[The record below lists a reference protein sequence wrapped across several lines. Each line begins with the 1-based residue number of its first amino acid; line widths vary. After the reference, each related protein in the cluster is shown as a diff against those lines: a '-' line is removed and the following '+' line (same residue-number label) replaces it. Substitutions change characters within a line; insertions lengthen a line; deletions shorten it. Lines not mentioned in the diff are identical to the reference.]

1 MIKAIYKI
9 TNQVNQKS
17 YIGQSINP
25 EKRFLAHKSAARNHR
40 FGSSQALYYAIN
52 KYGEENFIMEVLEWT
67 ENYNEREI
75 ALIREYNTLVP
86 NGYNIAKGGEEPRII
101 MAKNIPVIKYQRRML
116 TGLYMNLNLGI

>member
-25 EKRFLAHKSAARNHR
+25 EKRFSAHKSAARNHR

-67 ENYNEREI
+67 ENYN
-75 ALIREYNTLVP
+75 IREKELIKKYST
-86 NGYNIAKGGEEPRII
+86 
-101 MAKNIPVIKYQRRML
+101 KNITLLVL
-116 TGLYMNLNLGI
+116 TKEYSLFF

>member
-1 MIKAIYKI
+1 MSILIKAIYKI

-75 ALIREYNTLVP
+75 ALIREYNILVT
-86 NGYNIAKGGEEPRII
+86 NGYTQCP
-101 MAKNIPVIKYQRRML
+101 YHL
-116 TGLYMNLNLGI
+116 TEK